1 MIYCTISVR
10 DFCPQLWSRCADN
23 TRCFPSRWLCDGI
36 KDCLD
41 ASDEEKCGSTI
52 LKTQGVAE
60 ARQKLMSWFLQ
71 RSKSDVIINK
81 WGTQLHRIAVGLF
94 LANDSIFSPGNRIG
108 QEIRYELSIQLLSL
122 LSKDKKISSQEL
134 ALYIHALLATCMDPN
149 DFYGENLVQILRR
162 KMEENTNYTNP
173 FQILVLCNAGDTM
186 TTRDMDRVVAA
197 FDSQHRPF
205 WTDTQALSSLALA
218 CLSSRP
224 NLVTDEKILKD
235 MLQVLKRR
243 QFRNGTVDNART
255 TSLVLQ
261 ALLIHD
267 SFMEDFDLTSALKTV
282 IDNVKDNVS
291 LLNAY
296 YALPVLSNK
305 NLLNISAIRCKK
317 AQETEAEA
325 LQKALSV
332 HGRAISVQYSIWIG
346 DRKELGK
353 IWKLKM
359 SQNHTIYDVL
369 ETVARI
375 DNRQR
380 VKYNIVEGKPY
391 VASLGEIEDDPETGT
406 FWFIYLRALNSD
418 DKPKLMEQSP
428 VDLKIRPNQEII
440 LWYKLNLWIPRSDDT
455 ESTTLA

>member
-1 MIYCTISVR
+1 FQQPSGVDLTYVR
-10 DFCPQLWSRCADN
+10 SF
-23 TRCFPSRWLCDGI
+23 
-36 KDCLD
+36 
-41 ASDEEKCGSTI
+41 
-52 LKTQGVAE
+52 V
-60 ARQKLMSWFLQ
+60 
-71 RSKSDVIINK
+71 
-81 WGTQLHRIAVGLF
+81 
-94 LANDSIFSPGNRIG
+94 
-108 QEIRYELSIQLLSL
+108 
-122 LSKDKKISSQEL
+122 DKKQQHGVRIHCLVPISSRDKKMSAQEL
-134 ALYIHALLATCMDPN
+134 ALYIHALMVTCMDPN
-149 DFYGENLVQILRR
+149 DFYGENLVQKLRKR
-162 KMEENTNYTNP
+162 MEANANYTNP

-186 TTRDMDRVVAA
+186 STRDVDRVVAT

-205 WTDTQALSSLALA
+205 WTDTQALASMALA

-224 NLVTDEKILKD
+224 NLVTDEKVLKD

-267 SFMEDFDLTSALKTV
+267 SFMEDFDLRSALTTV
-282 IDNVKDNVS
+282 IDSVKDNVS

-305 NLLNISAIRCKK
+305 SLLNISSSRCIK
-317 AQETEAEA
+317 APETEAEA

-332 HGRAISVQYSIWIG
+332 HAKAISVEYSIWIG

-359 SQNHTIYDVL
+359 SQNHTIYDVI

-391 VASLGEIEDDPETGT
+391 VTSLGGIEDDPETGT
-406 FWFIYLRALNSD
+406 FWFIYLRTLNSD
-418 DKPKLMEQSP
+418 DKPEILEQSP
-428 VDLKIRPNQEII
+428 VDLKIKPNQEII
-440 LWYKLNLWIPRSDDT
+440 LWYKLNLWIPHSDDA
-455 ESTTLA
+455 ESTISD